1 MTVVNFECYIMSIG
15 MQNLRPTGK
24 FNIVRKMTDK
34 NKKWIESKKKF
45 HLSDIHIQMARE
57 LGMNPKK
64 FGSLSNHKQ
73 EKWKSPLPDFIEELY
88 FKSFKKDRPDII
100 KKLK

>member
-1 MTVVNFECYIMSIG
+1 
-15 MQNLRPTGK
+15 
-24 FNIVRKMTDK
+24 MTDK
-34 NKKWIESKKKF
+34 NKKWIEAKKQF

-64 FGSLSNHKQ
+64 FGGLANYKQ
-73 EKWKSPLPDFIEELY
+73 EKWKSPLAEFIEELY

>member
-1 MTVVNFECYIMSIG
+1 
-15 MQNLRPTGK
+15 
-24 FNIVRKMTDK
+24 
-34 NKKWIESKKKF
+34 
-45 HLSDIHIQMARE
+45 MARE

-64 FGSLSNHKQ
+64 FGSLANHKQ

-88 FKSFKKDRPDII
+88 CKSFKKDRPDII